1 MIKINIAT
9 ANGFSAE
16 ELKKVEAA
24 NSTLNRIL
32 NSEKFRERVLRF
44 TTDGLFRFY
53 YRRSF
58 LGKWIDKPYSNR
70 QVYEIVTQNSG
81 NTDSITKQIDLH
93 LELLPGGDDESI
105 GYTDADN
112 RKIYTYRNW
121 FNNISLAAYAGHL
134 THEWCHQLGFDHSIK
149 PEPKRA
155 HSVPYGIGSITEA
168 ITQNY
173 WSAGRA
179 EI

>member
-9 ANGFSAE
+9 ANGFNTE

-24 NSTLNRIL
+24 NHTLNNIL

-44 TTDGLFRFY
+44 TTDGLFRFH

-58 LGKWIDKPYSNR
+58 LGKWIDKPHSNH

-81 NTDSITKQIDLH
+81 DTNNAVKQIDLH
-93 LELLPGGDDESI
+93 LELLPGGDGDEHI
-105 GYTDADN
+105 GYTDAGA
-112 RKIYTYRNW
+112 RKIFTYRNW
-121 FNNISLAAYAGHL
+121 FNNVSLAEYTGHL
-134 THEWCHQLGFDHSIK
+134 THEWCHQLGFDHATR

-155 HSVPYGIGSITEA
+155 HSVPYGIGSITED
-168 ITQNY
+168 IVLNY
-173 WSAGRA
+173 
-179 EI
+179 

>member
-9 ANGFSAE
+9 ASGFSTE

-24 NSTLNRIL
+24 NYTLNNIL

-44 TTDGLFRFY
+44 TTDGLFRFH

-58 LGKWIDKPYSNR
+58 LGKWIDKPYSNH

-81 NTDSITKQIDLH
+81 ITDTPLKQIDLH
-93 LELLPGGDDESI
+93 LELLPGGDDENV
-105 GYTDADN
+105 GYTDPGS

-121 FNNISLAAYAGHL
+121 FNNVSLAEYAGHL
-134 THEWCHQLGFDHSIK
+134 THEWCHQLGFDHAVK
-149 PEPKRA
+149 AEPKRN

-168 ITQNY
+168 ITLNY
-173 WSAGRA
+173 
-179 EI
+179 